1 MQTVDVYAGPWSWD
15 VRKECVSYTL
25 YIIDGGVVMPAPDS
39 FLLLAFSRG
48 VESYDGGNARL
59 PFSVGETESLV

>member
-1 MQTVDVYAGPWSWD
+1 MQTVDVYAGPWGWD

-39 FLLLAFSRG
+39 FLLLAFSQG
-48 VESYDGGNARL
+48 VESCDVGNACL